1 MLGPP
6 DGQQLRAR
14 LADARLLLL
23 FTPELAQ
30 DPWAA
35 LASALPHV
43 DIVQVRP
50 KPLGDASPD
59 ANPAVSEARACC
71 DAARRVLELA
81 ADLGDAAPLIM
92 IDDRVDVARVL
103 WPEGLAGVHLGQDDC
118 SVQTAREVLGP
129 DPLVGLSTH
138 DPVQAVTAAEQA
150 VDYLGFGPVYAAPT
164 KGYATGL
171 GPERAWVVADTLD
184 LPVFPIGGIDEQR
197 IAELGRIGRAA
208 VGSAILS
215 AADPAAA
222 AQALRTTLTP

>member
-6 DGQQLRAR
+6 DGQLLRAR
-14 LADARLLLL
+14 LGQARLLLL
-23 FTPELAQ
+23 FTPELAK

-35 LASALPHV
+35 LASALRHV
-43 DIVQVRP
+43 DIVQVRL
-50 KPLGDASPD
+50 KPLGDASPG
-59 ANPAVSEARACC
+59 ASPAVSEARACC

-81 ADLGDAAPLIM
+81 ASLGADAPLIM
-92 IDDRVDVARVL
+92 VDDRVDVARLL

-118 SVQTAREVLGP
+118 SVQTARELLGP
-129 DPLVGLSTH
+129 EPLLGLSTH
-138 DPVQAVTAAEQA
+138 DPVQAVGAAEQA
-150 VDYLGFGPVYAAPT
+150 VDYLGFGPIYAAPT

-197 IAELGRIGRAA
+197 IGELARIGRAA

-215 AADPAAA
+215 AQDPAAA
-222 AQALRTTLTP
+222 AQALRSVLVP